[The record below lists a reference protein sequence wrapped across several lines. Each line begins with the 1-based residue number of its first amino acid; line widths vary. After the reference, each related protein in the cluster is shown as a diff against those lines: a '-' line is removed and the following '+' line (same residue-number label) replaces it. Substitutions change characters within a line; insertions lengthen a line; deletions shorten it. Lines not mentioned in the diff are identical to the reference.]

1 MESTT
6 YSNESGKD
14 IARTR
19 YVWLDYSKVLCI
31 AGVVYGHCVA
41 DVLSF
46 CFMYRYSLL

>member
-31 AGVVYGHCVA
+31 AGVSLAVGILKDKPGLFSVA
-41 DVLSF
+41 E
-46 CFMYRYSLL
+46 R